1 MLALMRAA
9 GYQAGMHPRMGSF
22 PRSAGQFHNLLCCR
36 KALPYSPPMPI
47 TESTSPH
54 GYSWRYDHSAHE
66 PEETFEMACRVASCV
81 AGDEARKCGHAYV
94 VATTLS
100 PRAIYVFAKNDSEL
114 MTLAMEIL
122 YEITPEGE
130 CIKRGESKRH

>member
-1 MLALMRAA
+1 
-9 GYQAGMHPRMGSF
+9 
-22 PRSAGQFHNLLCCR
+22 
-36 KALPYSPPMPI
+36 MPI
-47 TESTSPH
+47 TESASAH
-54 GYSWRYDHSAHE
+54 GYSWRYDHSADE

-81 AGDEARKCGHAYV
+81 AGDEARKRGLAYV

-122 YEITPEGE
+122 YEITPELDF
-130 CIKRGESKRH
+130 IQSRGIAQRVS

>member
-1 MLALMRAA
+1 
-9 GYQAGMHPRMGSF
+9 
-22 PRSAGQFHNLLCCR
+22 
-36 KALPYSPPMPI
+36 MPI
-47 TESTSPH
+47 TESASAH
-54 GYSWRYDHSAHE
+54 GYSWRYDHSADE
-66 PEETFEMACRVASCV
+66 PEETFEMAYRVASCV

-100 PRAIYVFAKNDSEL
+100 PRAIHVFAKNNSEL

-130 CIKRGESKRH
+130 LVRREKSTRH

>member
-1 MLALMRAA
+1 
-9 GYQAGMHPRMGSF
+9 
-22 PRSAGQFHNLLCCR
+22 
-36 KALPYSPPMPI
+36 MPI
-47 TESTSPH
+47 TESASAH
-54 GYSWRYDHSAHE
+54 GYSWRYDHSADE

-100 PRAIYVFAKNDSEL
+100 PLAIHVFAKNNPEL

-130 CIKRGESKRH
+130 LVRREKSTRH